1 MASAV
6 DLRPDCSA
14 TELRRLAATTKNANQ
29 SRRLLS
35 LTAVVDGMNRTEAAR
50 IGGGGRETR
59 GGWGQKPGGLG
70 ESVKPT
76 RSERFSGRLV
86 QGTRAAPLGGAAGRT
101 GGTRRDGSGQGR
113 TRGRARAPGRPAAG
127 DPRALRGRLS

>member
-6 DLRPDCSA
+6 DLWADYSA

-35 LTAVVDGMNRTEAAR
+35 LAAVVDGMNRTEAAR
-50 IGGGGRETR
+50 VGGGGPERRE
-59 GGWGQKPGGLG
+59 GPEDAAGLG
-70 ESVKPT
+70 ASVQRT
-76 RSERFSGRLV
+76 RSERSSGRLV

-101 GGTRRDGSGQGR
+101 RGTRRDGSGQGR
-113 TRGRARAPGRPAAG
+113 TRGRAPAPGRPAAG